1 MVYDMLDK
9 ADRGD
14 ACVRYCITLA
24 DSMFSDL
31 HPTTDIHDIVS
42 IGGRFYVD
50 GREA

>member
-1 MVYDMLDK
+1 MLDE

-14 ACVRYCITLA
+14 AWVEYCITLT
-24 DSMFSDL
+24 DIMFSDL
-31 HPTTDIHDIVS
+31 HPTTDIHDMAA